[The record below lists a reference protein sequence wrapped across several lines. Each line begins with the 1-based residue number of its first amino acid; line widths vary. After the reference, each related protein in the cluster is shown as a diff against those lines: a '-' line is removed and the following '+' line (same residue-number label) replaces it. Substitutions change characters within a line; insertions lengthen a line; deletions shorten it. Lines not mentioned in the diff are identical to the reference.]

1 MEETF
6 PFYYTWKD
14 FFFSSLGLIT
24 SLLDIG
30 LDVWTIVSFYQDG
43 AHVYMGVMIFLLLFS
58 SVLVQMFSWRWYSD
72 SLDELHTHVEKYLN
86 KHHLLK
92 AFHVMQLGVY
102 LRSVIN
108 SSSSRY
114 VGLVEI
120 STRRFRHSDRFQ
132 EGVAVNLNHDL
143 YMLRLIEAF
152 SENAPQLTLMMSI
165 IATRQEIQLLTGLK
179 TLAAVAAI
187 AWSVVTYH
195 RSMREFL
202 PDKRKM
208 TWTGSVV
215 YFFWNFLV
223 IAPRVTAL
231 ALFISV
237 FPCYII
243 AHFLSVWMVLVL
255 VVWSQK
261 TDFMEDTRWEWLYR
275 ATVGLIWYFSWFN
288 VGSRISKSKSIIY
301 YTVLGLDTMA
311 LLGFWWWKMEHACIL
326 LIRPYIMISTLASL
340 YVFGTI
346 LRIIY
351 YKAFHPNCE
360 MKKRDELNEH
370 VMACGFSEETDSAED
385 VPPETPPPTQ
395 PVTRAQK
402 RMMTMGA
409 NFYS

>member
-6 PFYYTWKD
+6 PFHYTWKD
-14 FFFSSLGLIT
+14 FFFSLLGLTT
-24 SLLDIG
+24 SLLDIV

-102 LRSVIN
+102 LR
-108 SSSSRY
+108 Y

-120 STRRFRHSDRFQ
+120 STHRFRHSDRFQ
-132 EGVAVNLNHDL
+132 EGVTVNLNHDL

-165 IATRQEIQLLTGLK
+165 IAR
-179 TLAAVAAI
+179 
-187 AWSVVTYH
+187 
-195 RSMREFL
+195 REFL

-237 FPCYII
+237 FPCYIVG
-243 AHFLSVWMVLVL
+243 HFLSVWMVLVL

-288 VGSRISKSKSIIY
+288 VGSSDTKSKSIIY

-311 LLGFWWWKMEHACIL
+311 LLGFWWWKMEHAWTL

-346 LRIIY
+346 LRLIY
-351 YKAFHPNCE
+351 YRVFHPNCD
-360 MKKRDELNEH
+360 MKKIDEVNEH
-370 VMACGFSEETDSAED
+370 VMAPRAPACINFVETDSA
-385 VPPETPPPTQ
+385 VVSPETPPPTQ

-402 RMMTMGA
+402 RMRTLGA

>member
-6 PFYYTWKD
+6 PFHFTLKD
-14 FFFSSLGLIT
+14 YIFSLFGLLS

-30 LDVWTIVSFYQDG
+30 LDVWTVVSFYQDG

-58 SVLVQMFSWRWYSD
+58 SVLVQVFSWRWYSD
-72 SLDELHTHVEKYLN
+72 SLDKLQTHVEKYVN
-86 KHHLLK
+86 KHNLLK
-92 AFHVMQLGVY
+92 AFHAMQLGVY
-102 LRSVIN
+102 LR
-108 SSSSRY
+108 Y
-114 VGLVEI
+114 AGLVEI
-120 STRRFRHSDRFQ
+120 STRRFRQPDCFQ

-165 IATRQEIQLLTGLK
+165 IAMRQELQLFTALK

-187 AWSVVTYH
+187 ALSVVTYH

-208 TWTGSVV
+208 TWTRSVV
-215 YFFWNFLV
+215 YYLWNLLV

-231 ALFISV
+231 ALFTSV

-261 TDFMEDTRWEWLYR
+261 TDFMEDPRWEWLFR

-288 VGSRISKSKSIIY
+288 VGSKNTKLKSIIY

-326 LIRPYIMISTLASL
+326 LLRPYIMIITLASL
-340 YVFGTI
+340 YVLGII

-351 YKAFHPNCE
+351 YKVFHPNCDIE
-360 MKKRDELNEH
+360 KIDELNEP
-370 VMACGFSEETDSAED
+370 VMTTRAAACINLVETDSAKE
-385 VPPETPPPTQ
+385 VSPETPTPTQ
-395 PVTRAQK
+395 PVTGAQK
-402 RMMTMGA
+402 RMRTMAA
-409 NFYS
+409 NFYL